1 MMDKNTLRGI
11 LLQKRAEF
19 SREQRKE
26 LDRDIAAGI
35 IDTSL
40 LQNAS
45 MLLIY
50 APLENEINLLPLA
63 HVARKRG
70 LPIAFP
76 RCDKET
82 NTMQFYILPEHYA
95 ECTPATFRKPSLLP
109 PQKKQQLSVLNFH
122 SKDISERFYR

>member
-1 MMDKNTLRGI
+1 MDKITLRGV

-82 NTMQFYILPEHYA
+82 NTMQF
-95 ECTPATFRKPSLLP
+95 
-109 PQKKQQLSVLNFH
+109 
-122 SKDISERFYR
+122 